1 MVWTVRDSNPG
12 GGRCLP
18 HPSRPALVAYPASY
32 TIGTRSFSG
41 LKQLG
46 RGVDHP
52 LPYSAKIKERVEL
65 YLYSPSEP
73 FWPVLG

>member
-1 MVWTVRDSNPG
+1 VG
-12 GGRCLP
+12 GGWRRGFS
-18 HPSRPALVAYPASY
+18 HPPRPALVAHPASY
-32 TIGTRSFSG
+32 AMGTRFFSG

-52 LPYSAKIKERVEL
+52 PPYSAKIKERVEL

-73 FWPVLG
+73 LWPVLE